1 MNLALIGKNIQ
12 HSKSPEIYKKLLGE
26 MLTTFDLLDYAEER
40 DIPKALDLFNK
51 YQGISITSPYK
62 KYFLNEI
69 RLHGCPKDIAG
80 INCMRL
86 NKGVVEATNTDFLAI
101 KEILSGMQE
110 ALVNKKINILGDG
123 VMSNVTALA
132 LKDLNISYEIFSRK
146 KTENFHQLTFADVLL
161 INSCSRDYVFHGNIK
176 KNVIFWDYNYNF
188 LPHQNTLPNICDQY
202 IDGYSLLTTQAK
214 FALEFIKNV
223 TV

>member
-12 HSKSPEIYKKLLGE
+12 HSKSPEIYKKLLGNE
-26 MLTTFDLLDYAEER
+26 LHIFDLLDFADETL
-40 DIPKALDLFNK
+40 IPKALELFQK

-69 RLHGCPKDIAG
+69 RLLGCPKGIAG

-86 NKGVVEATNTDFLAI
+86 NNGVVEATNTDFLAI
-101 KEILSGMQE
+101 KEILSGMQG
-110 ALVNKKINILGDG
+110 ALVNRKINILGDG
-123 VMSNVTALA
+123 VMSKVTELA
-132 LKDLNISYEIFSRK
+132 LIDLNLSYEIFSRK
-146 KTENFHQLTFADVLL
+146 KTEKFDQLTFANVLL
-161 INSCSRDYVFHGNIK
+161 INSCSRDYVFKGNIK

-214 FALEFIKNV
+214 FALDFVKNV